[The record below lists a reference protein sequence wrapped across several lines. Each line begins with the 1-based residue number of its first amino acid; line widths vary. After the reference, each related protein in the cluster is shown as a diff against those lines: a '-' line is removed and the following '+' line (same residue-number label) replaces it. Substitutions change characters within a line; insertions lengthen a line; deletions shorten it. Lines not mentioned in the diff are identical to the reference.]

1 MYNVSYGE
9 ELDVMYYKA
18 SNITQNIISLCDET
32 ASDSVMVS
40 LEKKNARLVCGR
52 SWIWDLIGSNQ
63 RFIKSA
69 YVASPLSMQH

>member
-52 SWIWDLIGSNQ
+52 SWI
-63 RFIKSA
+63 
-69 YVASPLSMQH
+69 